1 MAVDNVGVNPG
12 TGVDGNSYTQSIS
25 NDTLTNKD
33 FLNLMITELK
43 LQDPTKPMDSQKM
56 LDTQMQMSSIQ
67 TNIKTA
73 ETMDKLANAYTQSSL
88 SNAASV
94 IGKNVENGDIGENGV
109 TKAYTVTSVESID
122 GEIYLKARQI
132 LYIEA
137 QVKDKEGETIN
148 YNAAGEILDAEGKKT
163 GQKVVLQEPGLPV
176 MEDGKP
182 VILDK
187 DNEKVED
194 HGFELAGKNIPV
206 YSDKLAAIPFTK
218 VTKIF

>member
-12 TGVDGNSYTQSIS
+12 VGPDGNKYTKSIS
-25 NDTLTNKD
+25 NDTLTNTD

-43 LQDPTKPMDSQKM
+43 MQDPTKPMDSQRM
-56 LDTQMQMSSIQ
+56 LDNQMQMSSIQ

-73 ETMDKLANAYTQSSL
+73 ETMDKLAAAYTQSSL
-88 SNAASV
+88 SNAATI
-94 IGKNVENGDIGENGV
+94 IGKNVENGDVGDNGV
-109 TKAYTVTSVESID
+109 TKAYTVTSVESIE
-122 GEIYLKARQI
+122 GEVYLKARQI

-137 QVKDKEGETIN
+137 QVKDKEGDAIN
-148 YNAAGEILDAEGKKT
+148 YNAAGEIIDKDGKKT
-163 GQKVVLQEPGLPV
+163 GQKVALKEPGLPI

-187 DNEKVED
+187 NNEKVKD
-194 HGFELAGKNIPV
+194 HGYELAGKNIPV
-206 YSDKLAAIPFTK
+206 YSDQLSTIPFNK